1 MANQEDK
8 KKSAKAA
15 AIAEKKVKTRMMT
28 EEEGEYGKWLN
39 EPTERPNPQ
48 PVRILKRF
56 VEQKKEP
63 VMKHEM
69 KKSFE
74 KKKEPLMKH
83 ELKKSYDSIKVPK
96 KS

>member
-1 MANQEDK
+1 MPGEDK

-39 EPTERPNPQ
+39 EPTKRPNPQ

-63 VMKHEM
+63 VMKHE
-69 KKSFE
+69 
-74 KKKEPLMKH
+74 
-83 ELKKSYDSIKVPK
+83 LKKSYDSVKVPK
-96 KS
+96 GR